1 MRRFPSP
8 IFLLLLTAVWITPAV
23 VAQKPGQT
31 AAMAPPSP
39 AFPLAANR
47 TLKYTVDWRVFPAGT
62 ASFHLQQQ
70 GTREHVTAYA
80 NSIGTMNLLFP
91 VADRYDS
98 DFDRATGC
106 SYDYSKQIQEGPRRI
121 QGNMRLD
128 YAKHQ
133 QTVTERNMINGST
146 RHLTTAIP
154 GCVTDVLSGIFYAA
168 TQPLV
173 IGHDLLFPVA
183 DAGKVVTVT
192 MKVEAK
198 ESIVTPAGT
207 FATIRVQPT
216 ADAGVVKHRGSIL
229 IWYTDDARHLPVQ
242 VRARLFWGTIT
253 MRLSSIEGQ

>member
-1 MRRFPSP
+1 LRKSSSP
-8 IFLLLLTAVWITPAV
+8 ILLLVLAAAYLVPSSLAQAPA
-23 VAQKPGQT
+23 
-31 AAMAPPSP
+31 MPPPNP
-39 AFPLAANR
+39 AYPLASNR

-62 ASFHLQQQ
+62 ASFHLEQK
-70 GTREHVTAYA
+70 GNNEHVTAYA
-80 NSIGTMNLLFP
+80 TSNGTMNLLFP

-106 SYDYSKQIQEGPRRI
+106 SFDYSKQIQEGPRHI

-128 YAKHQ
+128 YARHQ
-133 QTVTERNMINGST
+133 QMISERNMINGNT
-146 RHLTTAIP
+146 KHLTAPIP

-168 TQPLV
+168 TQPLTV
-173 IGHDLLFPVA
+173 GHDLAFPLA

-198 ESIVTPAGT
+198 ESVITPAGT
-207 FATIRVQPT
+207 FATIRVEPT
-216 ADAGVVKHRGSIL
+216 AAAGVVKHRGSIL

-253 MRLSSIEGQ
+253 MRLASVEGQ